1 MVYFCFY
8 DNWYNTCLK
17 LVGYG
22 DFYPK
27 TQVGRCLAIFACI
40 VGVYFVSIMMV
51 FMNQASDLNTNEFKA
66 FKLLTRLRKREQIK
80 SLRAKMVHHALLMS
94 KYKLDNNTEEKNF
107 VESKKNYMYEKRN
120 ITSNIE
126 EIKQNMLIIKGFDI
140 TPTQEHLYDI
150 SERIKQNIK
159 EIRDHLDSLSCI
171 LSFNYRY

>member
-1 MVYFCFY
+1 
-8 DNWYNTCLK
+8 
-17 LVGYG
+17 
-22 DFYPK
+22 
-27 TQVGRCLAIFACI
+27 
-40 VGVYFVSIMMV
+40 
-51 FMNQASDLNTNEFKA
+51 
-66 FKLLTRLRKREQIK
+66 
-80 SLRAKMVHHALLMS
+80 MS